1 MTVTELIKK
10 MIAYSEGNLHD
21 IAHFLKVYAYAK
33 TIGECEHLDE
43 DTQLTLEVAAVLHD
57 IACPLCREKYGS
69 TDGKYQEKEGAVLAA
84 DFLKDSGFSDELI
97 ERVSYLV
104 GHHHTLT
111 QIEGMDYQ
119 ILIEADYLV
128 NADESHYHRE
138 NIRNMYEQIFR
149 TETGKEL
156 LRSIYGISVDR

>member
-1 MTVTELIKK
+1 MTVSELIRK
-10 MIAYSEGNLHD
+10 MIACSKGNLHD
-21 IAHFLKVYAYAK
+21 IAHFMKVYAYAK

-43 DTQLTLEVAAVLHD
+43 NTQLMLEVAAVLHD
-57 IACPLCREKYGS
+57 IACPLCREKYGN
-69 TDGKYQEKEGAVLAA
+69 TEGKYQEQEGAVLAA
-84 DFLKDSGFSDELI
+84 DFLKDTDFSEELI

-128 NADESHYHRE
+128 NADESHYHRD
-138 NIRNMYEQIFR
+138 NIRNMYEKVFR
-149 TETGKEL
+149 TKTGRAL
-156 LRSIYGISVDR
+156 LWEIYGLEKTL